1 VSYSFRHQTNLLL
14 AVEVEIEIEIVD
26 WSYFQTTLH
35 LMKAAEQR
43 VWMLIQRRTEL
54 D

>member
-1 VSYSFRHQTNLLL
+1 VSNSFRHQTNLLL
-14 AVEVEIEIEIVD
+14 AVEVETEIEIVD

-43 VWMLIQRRTEL
+43 VWMLSRKRREL